1 MPYFFVV
8 QAFVMATLVMAA
20 AALLCAF
27 VSRLRWAYPFAWRML
42 VWSSVGCVVVNLPVL
57 ALYLVPLAF
66 DRAGISLNS
75 GGSGSALNI
84 VLAVGLLIGPV
95 VASAA
100 GYIGGVLL
108 GYYLALRAASRAS

>member
-8 QAFVMATLVMAA
+8 PAFVMATLVMAG

-42 VWSSVGCVVVNLPVL
+42 VWSIVGCVAANLPVL

-66 DRAGISLNS
+66 DRAGISLNTA
-75 GGSGSALNI
+75 GSALNI
-84 VLAVGLLIGPV
+84 VLAAGLLIGPV